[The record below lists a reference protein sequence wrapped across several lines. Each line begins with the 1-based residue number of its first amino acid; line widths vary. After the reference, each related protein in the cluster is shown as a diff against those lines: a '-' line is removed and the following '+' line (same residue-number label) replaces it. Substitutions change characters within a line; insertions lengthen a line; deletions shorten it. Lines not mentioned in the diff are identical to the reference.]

1 MFAPMFSSWRRFVG
15 DRKAN
20 VGMIFALSV
29 PVLALSVG
37 IAVDFTN
44 ASVTRN
50 RLNAAADAAALA
62 ALTPAMMQQSDSV
75 AQAAAVAMF
84 QGRVQSL
91 TTLTGVTPPPTV
103 TITHPASN
111 PGERV
116 VTVSYAASVN
126 ALFGGVLSFFNA
138 LPSGS
143 GVSIAGTST
152 AEAAGPPNIN
162 FYLLL
167 DNSPSMALPA
177 SSSGIQ
183 SMIAYTPSQDNGNG
197 CAFACHQAS
206 TNNSDTQ
213 GNLCS
218 DGSTPTVASG
228 GLSKQYCASKNSKG
242 QSITQMDNYA
252 MARQYNITLRLDSLS
267 TAVTT
272 LMQTAYNW
280 RQTIQTNNPSTTPPI
295 YQFAAY
301 SMDTLWSV
309 GANNGTTNNQ
319 LMSLTSDYQN
329 AWTTASANFGV
340 MEMWANNSTCNS
352 SSCTGSGSLGDVAT
366 NYDLA
371 LKAINTAMPNPGN
384 GTNVSGDAAQEIL
397 FWVTDGVEDEQS
409 GSNRLIQ
416 QINANGATN
425 WCNTIKARGIKIAI
439 LYTDY
444 LPVPTNSFYQNDVA
458 PFINNVGPAL
468 QACASPNLF
477 YDAGFDTNLGTAL
490 ANLFTTALQQT
501 AALSN

>member
-1 MFAPMFSSWRRFVG
+1 MSTPPFSPLQRFAR

-20 VGMIFALSV
+20 VGMIFALSI
-29 PVLALSVG
+29 PVLALGVG

-62 ALTPAMMQQSDSV
+62 ALTPSMMAQADSV
-75 AQAAAVAMF
+75 AHDAAVSMF
-84 QGRVQSL
+84 NGRVQGL
-91 TTLTGVTPPPTV
+91 TTLMPGMPPPTV
-103 TITHPASN
+103 TISHPVSN

-116 VTVSYAASVN
+116 VRVDYTASVN
-126 ALFGGVLSFFNA
+126 ALFGGVLGFFNA
-138 LPSGS
+138 LPAGS
-143 GVSIAGTST
+143 GINIGGTST
-152 AEAAGPPNIN
+152 AQAAGPPNIN

-177 SSSGIQ
+177 SSAGIK
-183 SMIAYTPSQDNGNG
+183 SMIALTPSQDSGNG

-218 DGSTPTVASG
+218 DGSKPTVAAGSVA
-228 GLSKQYCASKNSKG
+228 KQYCAATNGAK
-242 QSITQMDNYA
+242 QPIAQIDNFA
-252 MARQYNITLRLDSLS
+252 MARKYNIPLRLDSLS
-267 TAVTT
+267 SAVTT

-280 RQTIQTNNPSTTPPI
+280 QQTIQTNNPSTTPPV

-301 SMDTLWSV
+301 SMDTLWSI
-309 GANNGTTNNQ
+309 GANNKTTNNQ
-319 LMSLTSDYQN
+319 LMSLSKTYQN
-329 AWTTASANFGV
+329 DWTSASANFGV
-340 MEMWANNSTCNS
+340 MQMFANNT
-352 SSCTGSGSLGDVAT
+352 SCLTSLCAAGGTDGDVST
-366 NYDLA
+366 NFDLA

-384 GTNVSGDAAQEIL
+384 GTSVSGDAAQEIL
-397 FWVTDGVEDEQS
+397 FWVTDGVEDEMN

-425 WCNTIKARGIKIAI
+425 WCSTIKARGIKIAI

-444 LPVPTNSFYQNDVA
+444 LPVTTNSFYNSTVA
-458 PFINNVGPAL
+458 NFQSNIGSAL

-477 YDAGFDTNLGTAL
+477 YDAGFDADLGTAL
-490 ANLFTTALQQT
+490 SNLFTTALQQT